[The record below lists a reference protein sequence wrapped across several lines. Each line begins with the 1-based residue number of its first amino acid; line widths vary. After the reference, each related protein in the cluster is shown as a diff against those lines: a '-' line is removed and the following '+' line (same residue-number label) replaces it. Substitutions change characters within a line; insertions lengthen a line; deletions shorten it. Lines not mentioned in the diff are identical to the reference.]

1 MLVDAFE
8 FHRGA
13 EPGAERL
20 AELAARSSAGG
31 VVITDATLPEN
42 PIIYA
47 SPTFEHMTGYPVRE
61 VLGKNCRF
69 LQGEDRDQSALDEL
83 RAALAEG
90 LECRVILRNYKRDGS
105 LFWNELSISPVHDEG
120 GRLINFIGVQND
132 VTDRKRIEERLGRSE
147 DWLRLALDATG
158 LGTWD
163 FDLLTGELRWD
174 ERCKAIF
181 GLPPDAEVDYGTFLA
196 GLHPEDRDWVDRAVR
211 RTADSGG
218 DGDYDIEYRTIG
230 LNDGGE
236 RWVAARGQA
245 FFQEGR
251 ATRFVGTVLD
261 ITERK
266 KAEEERD
273 LLFLRER
280 IARDEAEAARRRIGL
295 LAEAG
300 AVLSTSLD
308 YAATLSRVARLTI
321 PEFADC
327 CLVDV
332 LGEDGCMR
340 QLAAAHADPEREPL
354 LRELGQYRELEAEE
368 LMEADRVV
376 STVLRTGRAIL
387 LPEAEQVI
395 AEGDR
400 KKEHLA
406 ILRELDLK
414 SCICAPL
421 VARGR
426 TLGAISF
433 VLSQPGRRYGPDDL
447 SLAESLAQRCAFAVD
462 NSRLYRARTRTAR
475 ALQENLLPT
484 RLPEMP
490 GVEIGLSYLPA
501 GEADVGGDFYD
512 LFEAGVGAGGG
523 SSWGMVI
530 GDVSGKGAEA
540 AAVLALARYTIRAA
554 AMHRSRPSVVLAD
567 LNEAMLRNANEQGDQ
582 RFCTVAYVRME
593 LDTTDGGVD
602 VSVSLGGHPAPMLLC
617 ASGEVRRIGYPG
629 RAVGVFEEPK
639 LTDQEARLNPGDALV
654 LFTDGVTEARSPG
667 GGFFGEE
674 RLAALLRSSTGLDAA
689 SLAARIESA
698 VLNFHKDG
706 ESDDVAILVL
716 RIPAQSVG

>member
-1 MLVDAFE
+1 MDAFE
-8 FHRGA
+8 FHRSA
-13 EPGAERL
+13 EPGAARL
-20 AELAARSSAGG
+20 ADLAVRSSAGG
-31 VVITDATLPEN
+31 VIITDATLPEN

-47 SPTFEHMTGYPVRE
+47 SPTFEHITGYSARE

-69 LQGEDRDQSALDEL
+69 LQGDDRDQPALDDL
-83 RAALAEG
+83 RTALGEG
-90 LECRVILRNYKRDGS
+90 RECRVVLRNYKKDGS
-105 LFWNELSISPVHDEG
+105 LFWNELSLSPVHDEE
-120 GRLINFIGVQND
+120 GRLINFIGVQSD
-132 VTDRKRIEERLGRSE
+132 VTDRKRIEEQLGRSE
-147 DWLRLALDATG
+147 DRMRLAVRATG

-163 FDLLTGELRWD
+163 FNLLTGELGWD
-174 ERCKAIF
+174 ERCKAMF
-181 GLPPDAEVDYGTFLA
+181 GLPFDAEVDYGTFLA
-196 GLHPEDRDWVDRAVR
+196 GLHPEDRDRVDRVAR
-211 RTADSGG
+211 RAMDPEG
-218 DGDYDIEYRTIG
+218 DGDYDIEYRTLG
-230 LNDGGE
+230 LHDGVE
-236 RWVAARGQA
+236 RWVAARGQV
-245 FFQEGR
+245 FFEEGR
-251 ATRFVGTVLD
+251 AVRFVGTVLD
-261 ITERK
+261 ITDRK

-280 IARDEAEAARRRIGL
+280 VARKEAEAARRRIGL

-308 YAATLSRVARLTI
+308 YGATLARVARLTI

-354 LRELGQYRELEAEE
+354 LRELGRYRELEAEE
-368 LMEADRVV
+368 LVEANRVV

-387 LPEAEQVI
+387 IPEAEQVI

-400 KKEHLA
+400 KEEHLA
-406 ILRELDLK
+406 LLRELNLK

-462 NSRLYRARTRTAR
+462 NSRLYRARTRIAR

-484 RLPEMP
+484 RLPEVT
-490 GVEIGLSYLPA
+490 GVEVGLSYLPV

-512 LFEAGVGAGGG
+512 LFEAEAGAGGG
-523 SSWGMVI
+523 SSWGAVI

-554 AMHRSRPSVVLAD
+554 AMHRSRPSAILAD
-567 LNEAMLRNANEQGDQ
+567 LNEAMLRHANEQGDQ
-582 RFCTVAYVRME
+582 RFCTVAYVRLE
-593 LDTTDGGVD
+593 PDTTGWGAGIC
-602 VSVSLGGHPAPMLLC
+602 VSLGGHPAPMLLC
-617 ASGEVRRIGYPG
+617 ADGEVRRAGYPG

-639 LTDQEARLNPGDALV
+639 LIDQETRLNPGDALV

-698 VLNFHKDG
+698 VLEFCEDG
-706 ESDDVAILVL
+706 ESDDIAILVL
-716 RIPAQSVG
+716 RMPAQPVS